1 MKDEIL
7 FREYEKLIYEF
18 EYISGN
24 VIDWKCFIIC
34 KFELLKLL

>member
-18 EYISGN
+18 EYIYR
-24 VIDWKCFIIC
+24 VM
-34 KFELLKLL
+34 LLIESVL